1 MKSKKQKKRGRALV
15 ARKLG
20 MSEEATKEFE
30 KALYEIRPIADTIV
44 RKLKDLSSKPDN
56 VGVEF
61 GTKMTV

>member
-1 MKSKKQKKRGRALV
+1 
-15 ARKLG
+15 